1 MRCPFCREDNDK
13 VIDSRINED
22 GFVIRRRRHCNEC
35 GERYTTF
42 ERMAELQV
50 TVIKKNQQREPF
62 NSEKIMRGVMRACWK
77 RPVTQEQIEELT
89 ASVEREIMIHYNG
102 EIESYDIGK
111 VTMKYLINLDQVA
124 YVRFASVYREFN
136 DLQDFINEVQHYLSL
151 SKDQPGETVDP

>member
-35 GERYTTF
+35 SKRYTTF
-42 ERMAELQV
+42 ERLADLQV
-50 TVIKKNQQREPF
+50 TVMKKNQQTEPF
-62 NSEKIMRGVMRACWK
+62 DSEKIMRGVMRACWK

-89 ASVEREIMIHYNG
+89 ASVERDIMTHYNG
-102 EIESYDIGK
+102 EIESYQIGQ
-111 VTMKYLINLDQVA
+111 VTMKYLIQLDQVA

-136 DLQDFINEVQHYLSL
+136 DLQDFINEVKHYLQQSHG
-151 SKDQPGETVDP
+151 SGGTESS